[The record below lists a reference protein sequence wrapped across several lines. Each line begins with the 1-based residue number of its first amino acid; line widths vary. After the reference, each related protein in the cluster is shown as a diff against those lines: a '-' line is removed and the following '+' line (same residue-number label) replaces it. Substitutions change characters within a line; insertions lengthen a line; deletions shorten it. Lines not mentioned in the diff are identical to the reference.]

1 MLYHV
6 FPRLLIN
13 VSKVIERTF
22 CNTKKYVKLVIGV
35 FLIFFSLKIIE
46 VYVAHVFA
54 GFNRAVMLQT
64 RLSIIGGKLKTFY
77 FEDVNVFLFSY
88 NIVQYLKRLY
98 KYSVLLSVFC
108 CLIRFLTWSL
118 SFVHCRKAKH
128 LSSRLDNWSSNIGC
142 NGSGN
147 KILKNKPK

>member
-22 CNTKKYVKLVIGV
+22 CNAKKYVKLVIGV

-64 RLSIIGGKLKTFY
+64 RLSIIGGKLKTI
-77 FEDVNVFLFSY
+77 NFL
-88 NIVQYLKRLY
+88 L
-98 KYSVLLSVFC
+98 
-108 CLIRFLTWSL
+108 
-118 SFVHCRKAKH
+118 
-128 LSSRLDNWSSNIGC
+128 
-142 NGSGN
+142 
-147 KILKNKPK
+147 